1 MSWHLAGQLLLPL
14 GQLPAGSCG
23 KVGDGPYTWPCQLCW
38 ETGMQCPASRLSLAQ
53 SDLLWLSGE
62 LTSKWKTISSLFS
75 CHSRC
80 HSAFQIN
87 HLKKM
92 QQIDL

>member
-62 LTSKWKTISSLFS
+62 LTSKWKTISSVFLSFPLS
-75 CHSRC
+75 FCLPNKS
-80 HSAFQIN
+80 F
-87 HLKKM
+87 KKNAT
-92 QQIDL
+92 D